1 MSILQGPVAEIAAGG
16 DPTLLVEVDDLAEAD
31 RLLSAEAGVAKIE
44 VEGPALRLTLAD
56 GLAPARVNALL
67 VGAGLAVS
75 RLEPARAT
83 LEAAFLSI
91 TSRLGSP
98 E

>member
-1 MSILQGPVAEIAAGG
+1 MIVHGPVAEIAAGG
-16 DPTLLVEVDDLAEAD
+16 EPTLLIEVDDLPAAE
-31 RLLSAEAGVAKIE
+31 RLLKTQAGVAKIE
-44 VEGPALRLTLAD
+44 PEGAALRLTLED
-56 GLAPARVNALL
+56 GLVPARINALL

-83 LEAAFLSI
+83 LEDAFLSV
-91 TSRLGSP
+91 TSRLGDP